1 MLGEQIFE
9 RIADLKVKF
18 KDFFQQR
25 KQMTALQ
32 NHSLVKRFT
41 AKEQDIFDTVK
52 SCMKGSFLEDEDAEW
67 ITKKLDRMQINYLDW
82 AHKTKW
88 LKQTIQSEQPK
99 TGPEIYQS
107 FFDFAKA
114 SQNLYVPPQ
123 AIKPKPGVRV

>member
-18 KDFFQQR
+18 RDFFQQR

-32 NHSLVKRFT
+32 NHSMVKKFT
-41 AKEQDIFDTVK
+41 DSEQEVFGVIK
-52 SCMKGSFLEDEDAEW
+52 YCMKGSFLEDEDAEW

-99 TGPEIYQS
+99 KAPEIYQT
-107 FFDFAKA
+107 FFDFAQA
-114 SQNLYVPPQ
+114 SQNLYVPPN
-123 AIKPKPGVRV
+123 AIKPKPGARV